1 MRLVKQTTQLLRLP
15 VSSIRSRLIIF
26 LLLLML
32 PVLAGIYWFVS
43 QENQRYTDETINSY
57 LAIGTQVFEFSRT
70 EHINT
75 LLTVSSALTRDWGFR
90 NAFGA
95 ADQATI
101 LDAAENLLMRSFEA
115 ADVMLISDMQGRV
128 IVDTADQGFEQLSGS
143 WQALMDRAAS
153 SNDGVA
159 EAVLTIAQKPYQVTV
174 IPLFLPAPVAWIF
187 AGFPLDDKFVQN
199 IKRTTAS
206 DVSVLRYSGDIE
218 SPVTGTVIASTLS
231 GRDAD
236 LTLSQLDPT
245 QIRDTQRIRLQD
257 AEYGTLLRPLSADT
271 DQGELILAVIQR
283 SYREN
288 EANLAQLRDRL
299 FQFSLAVV
307 CLSLVAVIILARSFT
322 RPIVILADRVKMI
335 EQGDYKAGAARR
347 SASGANDELAQL
359 DSSVTAMAKGLA
371 ERENM
376 RDLLGKV
383 VSPQIAAEL
392 LASQIE
398 LGGEERVVTVLFA
411 DIRGF
416 TALSEQQTPS
426 QTLHMLNLCFEQ
438 ICTAI
443 EDSGGVVDKFT
454 GDAVMALFGAPVMHA
469 DDAVRAGQAIAAI
482 EAALERLKDDPRLP
496 AAGLSIGLGIHTGLV
511 VAGNMG
517 SQNRMNYT
525 VIGDAVN
532 LAARLE
538 SLTRVYGVSNLIS
551 EEFVAAMGDSA
562 NDFDIQELDLV
573 RVKGK
578 RETSRLLTMIGPA
591 ASAPAGNRLTAPAT
605 GQPRSPSADADGS
618 RARFD
623 QMLNCYRNG
632 QWEQALDILRALES
646 EDSGALPSG
655 LYRMYQHRI
664 LELRANPPANWDG
677 VFDFAQK

>member
-1 MRLVKQTTQLLRLP
+1 MRLANFTSKLWRLP
-15 VSSIRSRLIIF
+15 VSSIRSRLIVF

-32 PVLAGIYWFVS
+32 PVLGGTYWFVS
-43 QENQRYTDETINSY
+43 QENQRYTDQTIDSY
-57 LAIGTQVFEFSRT
+57 LAIGTEVFEFSRA

-101 LDAAENLLMRSFEA
+101 LDAAQNLLMRSFEA
-115 ADVMLISDMQGRV
+115 ADVMLISDMDGAV
-128 IVDTADQGFEQLSGS
+128 IVDTAGQGFEQLSGS
-143 WQALMDRAAS
+143 WLALMQRAAN

-159 EAVLTIAQKPYQVTV
+159 EAVLTIAQRPYQVTV

-187 AGFPLDDKFVQN
+187 AGYPLDDAFVQS
-199 IKRTTAS
+199 IKRSTAS
-206 DVSVLRYSGDIE
+206 DVSVLRYDGGETKPGS
-218 SPVTGTVIASTLS
+218 GTVIASTLS
-231 GRDAD
+231 AADAE
-236 LTLSQLDPT
+236 LTLQRLDPM
-245 QIRDTQRIRLQD
+245 QFRETQRIRLND
-257 AEYGTLLRPLSADT
+257 ADYGTLVRPLSSDPGQT
-271 DQGELILAVIQR
+271 ELIVAVIQR

-288 EANLAQLRDRL
+288 EANLQQLRDRL
-299 FQFSLAVV
+299 FQFSLAIV
-307 CLSLVAVIILARSFT
+307 CLSLIAVILLARGFT
-322 RPIVILADRVKMI
+322 RPILTLVSRVQMI
-335 EQGDYKAGAARR
+335 EQGDYQAGAAS
-347 SASGANDELAQL
+347 SAAGVKDELAQL

-392 LASQIE
+392 LSSRIE

-426 QTLHMLNLCFEQ
+426 QTLYMLNLCFEQ
-438 ICTAI
+438 ICAAI
-443 EDSGGVVDKFT
+443 EACGGVVDKFT
-454 GDAVMALFGAPVMHA
+454 GDAVMALFGAPVTHD
-469 DDAVRAGQAIAAI
+469 DDALRAGQAVVAI
-482 EAALERLKDDPRLP
+482 EAALEGLKHDPRLP
-496 AAGLSIGLGIHTGLV
+496 ASGLTIGLGLHTGLV

-538 SLTRVYGVSNLIS
+538 SLTRLYGVFNLVS
-551 EEFVAAMGDSA
+551 EDFVAAMGESA
-562 NDFDIQELDLV
+562 QYFDIQELDLV

-578 RETSRLLTMIGPA
+578 RETSRLLTIVGPE
-591 ASAPAGNRLTAPAT
+591 S
-605 GQPRSPSADADGS
+605 GS
-618 RARFD
+618 QAERTSDREQFNY
-623 QMLNCYRNG
+623 MLGCYRHG
-632 QWEQALDILRALES
+632 QWDEALVILRSLEKTGS
-646 EDSGALPSG
+646 EALPLA
-655 LYRMYQHRI
+655 LYQMYINRI
-664 LELRANPPANWDG
+664 LKLQAAPPVTWDG
-677 VFDFAQK
+677 VYDLLEK

>member
-605 GQPRSPSADADGS
+605 GQPRSPGADADGS

>member
-1 MRLVKQTTQLLRLP
+1 MRLAKSTLQLLQLP
-15 VSSIRSRLIIF
+15 VSSIRSRLIVF

-32 PVLAGIYWFVS
+32 PVLGGIYWFVS
-43 QENQRYTDETINSY
+43 QENQRYTDQTINSY
-57 LAIGTQVFEFSRT
+57 LAIGTEVFEFSRT

-95 ADQATI
+95 ADRATI
-101 LDAAENLLMRSFEA
+101 LDAAQNLLLRSFEA
-115 ADVMLISDMQGRV
+115 ADVMLIADMQGAV
-128 IVDTADQGFEQLSGS
+128 IADTAGQGFEQLSGS
-143 WQALMDRAAS
+143 WLALMQRAAA

-159 EAVLTIAQKPYQVTV
+159 EAVLTISQIPYQVTV

-187 AGFPLDDKFVQN
+187 AAYPLDNDFVQS
-199 IKRTTAS
+199 IKRSTAS
-206 DVSVLRYSGDIE
+206 DVSVLRYLGTEMTTGS
-218 SPVTGTVIASTLS
+218 GTVIASTLS
-231 GRDAD
+231 EADAAM
-236 LTLSQLDPT
+236 TLQQLDPL
-245 QIRDTQRIRLQD
+245 QYRETQRIQLQD
-257 AEYGTLLRPLSADT
+257 AEYGTLVRPISSDPA
-271 DQGELILAVIQR
+271 QGEMIVAVIQR

-288 EANLAQLRDRL
+288 EVNLAQLRDRL

-307 CLSLVAVIILARSFT
+307 CLSLMAVIILARSFT
-322 RPIVILADRVKMI
+322 RPIVSLASRVKLI
-335 EQGDYKAGAARR
+335 EQGDYEAGAAL
-347 SASGANDELAQL
+347 SVSGVNDELAQL

-392 LASQIE
+392 LSSKIE
-398 LGGEERVVTVLFA
+398 LGGEERVVSILFA

-438 ICTAI
+438 ICNAI
-443 EDSGGVVDKFT
+443 ESSGGVVDKFT
-454 GDAVMALFGAPVMHA
+454 GDAVMALFGAPVTHA
-469 DDAVRAGQAIAAI
+469 DDALRAGQAVLAI
-482 EAALERLKDDPRLP
+482 EQALEQLMQDPRLP
-496 AAGLSIGLGIHTGLV
+496 AAGLSIGLGLHTGLV

-538 SLTRVYGVSNLIS
+538 SLTRLYGVSNLVS
-551 EEFVAAMGDSA
+551 EEFVAAMGEDA
-562 NDFDIQELDLV
+562 RQFDIQELDLV

-578 RETSRLLTMIGPA
+578 RETSRLLTMTGRRSEA
-591 ASAPAGNRLTAPAT
+591 GTASERD
-605 GQPRSPSADADGS
+605 Q
-618 RARFD
+618 FD
-623 QMLNCYRNG
+623 RMLAHYRHG
-632 QWEQALDILRALES
+632 QWSQALDILHALVNA
-646 EDSGALPSG
+646 DTGALPSA
-655 LYRMYQHRI
+655 LYQMYINRI
-664 LELRANPPANWDG
+664 LHLQTKAPAAWDG
-677 VFDFAQK
+677 VFEFVEK

>member
-347 SASGANDELAQL
+347 SAGGANDELAQL

-605 GQPRSPSADADGS
+605 GQPKSSGADADGS